1 MRIGIVGAGASATGA
16 CLGLTPGS
24 DVTVLDVGKPV
35 GPLREEMAVAP
46 PWSDSL
52 YRTAHTAARTAG
64 AGLFPQKQYFGSLPS
79 HYPGAASV
87 YLSEVF
93 GGLTRF
99 WGACMLPFTPHDLR
113 GWPITAA
120 QLLPHYGTILRE
132 VPVAGQ
138 DDGMADYF
146 GRGFVNA
153 DSIAIPTILAR
164 LVASVHGR
172 GGFVAG
178 KSRLALRTA
187 PPHACTYCG
196 HCFYGCYSDAIY
208 SAHTTLARLAAAGRI
223 RYRSGLRVL
232 SVEPTRG
239 SVQLRLAATGHTV
252 EQLAFDRVILC
263 AGCIETTR
271 ITAASYGLQGSRVP
285 LRENPMFI
293 FPLLYTGPS
302 TRGEDVTRSI
312 ALSNVLLGLPQ
323 EAPASYIH
331 MQVYPLSSYIWNHL
345 ALRIGLPASSR
356 LVTRAHQVLA
366 RRTFI
371 GFLYLDGS
379 YSDGS
384 ELDLRGA
391 DVLPRFRHSE
401 GARTVAESILRRLS
415 RVLRGSGF
423 LVSPSLVRVMP
434 PGSSAHYAGTL
445 PMGIRV
451 GADSAIEPG
460 RVYIGDSSTFPS
472 LPAPN
477 HTFTI
482 MANAARIAGAIS

>member
-1 MRIGIVGAGASATGA
+1 MRIAIVGAGASAVGA
-16 CLGLTPGS
+16 CLGLAPGS
-24 DVTVLDVGKPV
+24 DITVLDVGKPL
-35 GPLREEMAVAP
+35 GPLRKQMAAPP

-79 HYPGAASV
+79 RYPNAASV

-113 GWPITAA
+113 DWPITAL
-120 QLLPHYGTILRE
+120 QLRPHYEKVLRE

-138 DDGMADYF
+138 DDGMAAYF
-146 GRGFVNA
+146 GHGFVNA
-153 DSIAIPTILAR
+153 ESIAIPGVLSR
-164 LVASVHGR
+164 LVAAVHGR

-187 PPHACTYCG
+187 APDGCTYCG
-196 HCFYGCYSDAIY
+196 HCFYGCYCDAIY
-208 SAHTTLARLAAAGRI
+208 SAHTTLSRLAAAGRI
-223 RYRSGLRVL
+223 CYRSGLRVL
-232 SVEPTRG
+232 SVDAAPG
-239 SVQLRLAATGHTV
+239 AVHLRIAATGQTV

-271 ITAASYGLQGSRVP
+271 ITAVSYGLQGSHLP
-285 LRENPMFI
+285 IRENPMFI
-293 FPLLYTGPS
+293 FPLLYTGHS
-302 TRGEDVTRSI
+302 SGEEDVTRSI

-323 EAPASYIH
+323 EAQASYIH

-345 ALRIGLPASSR
+345 VLRLGVPASSW
-356 LVTRAHQVLA
+356 LVSRGHRALA
-366 RRTFI
+366 RHTFI
-371 GFLYLDGS
+371 GFLYLAGS

-384 ELDLRGA
+384 ALDLLGA
-391 DVLPRFRHSE
+391 DVLPRFRHSTE
-401 GARTVAESILRRLS
+401 AHTLAQSALRRLS
-415 RVLRGSGF
+415 NVLRGSGF
-423 LVSPSLVRVMP
+423 LLSPSLMRALH

-445 PMGIRV
+445 PMGTRV
-451 GADSAIEPG
+451 GTDAAIEPG
-460 RVYIGDSSTFPS
+460 RVYIGDSATFPS

-482 MANAARIAGAIS
+482 MANAARIAGAIA